1 MADLIHPGH
10 PLMLA
15 ITDLILSAHRSKL
28 KQGSILV
35 DPNDDSTSPKVLFM
49 IDHSVREN
57 LVQGSTL
64 AKVVSRR
71 LQFVEIDQ
79 FGNTINAGW
88 APHLDLQPINNDD
101 LKLVSDVL
109 AAPWISQNLEALA
122 LHHASE
128 HLIMPG
134 SLPLA
139 DPDSRNEVTYYLP
152 PGWDPVMERDIDGPR
167 AETMAIENH
176 NARLGSVQ
184 ACRRTARTIFLGSAP
199 TTSGQVARG
208 IELERIM
215 LGTVQPGQQ
224 IGLFKDALRSLA
236 DKLHYLN
243 SANNHYWFDSGL
255 LEYLST
261 RRSFQYPD

>member
-1 MADLIHPGH
+1 MA
-10 PLMLA
+10 
-15 ITDLILSAHRSKL
+15 K
-28 KQGSILV
+28 
-35 DPNDDSTSPKVLFM
+35 M
-49 IDHSVREN
+49 IFSLWKD
-57 LVQGSTL
+57 G
-64 AKVVSRR
+64 
-71 LQFVEIDQ
+71 
-79 FGNTINAGW
+79 
-88 APHLDLQPINNDD
+88 NND
-101 LKLVSDVL
+101 
-109 AAPWISQNLEALA
+109 P
-122 LHHASE
+122 
-128 HLIMPG
+128 LIMPG